1 MFHVHEDFEA
11 KCGLRGDLYDVVGHM
26 KLLNGQSF
34 IERPVLDK
42 VKITT
47 TRQSLDHIQTKEGGC
62 NNILQEFYSHCRTP
76 FVLLVTTVNTKLLG
90 GTLSLSSMSSSRVL
104 MNRDVQPTQ
113 DYLNWLGC
121 NPYIANLVNAEEY
134 LCCATMAVG
143 EIFDYMKHGSAKVN
157 LQL

>member
-121 NPYIANLVNAEEY
+121 NPYIANLVNAEEVTK
-134 LCCATMAVG
+134 AETM
-143 EIFDYMKHGSAKVN
+143 
-157 LQL
+157 